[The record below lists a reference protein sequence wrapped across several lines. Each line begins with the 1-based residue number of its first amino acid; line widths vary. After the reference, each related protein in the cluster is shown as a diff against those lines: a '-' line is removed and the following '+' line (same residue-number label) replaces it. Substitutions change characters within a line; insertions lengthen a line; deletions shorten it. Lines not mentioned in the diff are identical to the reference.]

1 MFVSLS
7 QTRLVGARAK
17 VEISVKDIKVVRLE
31 TFPASIAYS
40 HVERSSRVNRSG
52 VTDVVVKLTADDGA
66 VGWGESCSGADTA
79 SIEVAVRSMAKFT
92 VGRSPWDTEA
102 IARDVFGAGLWDYR
116 AMTGNFAFA
125 GIDMA
130 LWDLC
135 GKAAGQPLY
144 RLFGGAQREVVDYF
158 YYLSQG
164 LPEELAAQC
173 RDGIARGYQCYY
185 LKVGVDAAAEEEMLE
200 AIRATIGPVARIR
213 IDANEAWSVPEA
225 VRLLTRW
232 HQRFDIDFAEAPVP
246 AIPHKLML
254 DLRLRV
260 PVALCANEGLGRQSD
275 AVAMIESH
283 AADVLCFSSYW
294 VGSLRRFHTLSN
306 LASLHGQRVVK
317 HTHGEFGIAAAAGQ
331 HMMLA
336 LPNVDVGVQQTAQM
350 MEDDVVVG
358 RLPIADGPRWGVID
372 RPGLG
377 VEVDEDKLQRYV
389 EAYRKH
395 GQFLPN

>member
-1 MFVSLS
+1 VAVSVGDMKIVSLE
-7 QTRLVGARAK
+7 V
-17 VEISVKDIKVVRLE
+17 
-31 TFPASIAYS
+31 FPASIAYS

-52 VTDVVVKLTADDGA
+52 VTDVVVRLTTDSGL

-79 SIEVAVRSMAKFT
+79 SIEAAVRSMAKFV
-92 VGRSPWDTEA
+92 VGRDPWDSEA
-102 IARDVFGAGLWDYR
+102 IARDVFGAGLWEYR
-116 AMTGNFAFA
+116 PMTGNFAFA

-144 RLFGGAQREVVDYF
+144 RLFGGAQRETVNYF
-158 YYLSQG
+158 CYLSQG
-164 LPEELAAQC
+164 RPDDLAAQC
-173 RDGIARGYQCYY
+173 RDAVKAGYTCFY

-200 AIRATIGPVARIR
+200 AIRATVGASAKIR

-232 HQRFDIDFAEAPVP
+232 HERFDIDFAEAPVR
-246 AIPHKLML
+246 ATPHALML
-254 DLRLRV
+254 DLRKRV
-260 PVALCANEGLGRQSD
+260 PVALCANEGLGRQADVVS
-275 AVAMIESH
+275 MIESH

-294 VGSLRRFHTLSN
+294 VGSLRRFHTLSH
-306 LASLHGQRVVK
+306 LAALHGQSVIK
-317 HTHGEFGIAAAAGQ
+317 HTHGEFGIAAAAGH

-336 LPNVDVGVQQTAQM
+336 LPNVDVGVQQTAAM
-350 MEDDVVVG
+350 MEDDILAD
-358 RLPIADGPRWGVID
+358 RLPIADGPDWGLVD

-377 VEVDEDKLQRYV
+377 VEIDEDRLARYV
-389 EAYRKH
+389 EAYRKD

>member
-1 MFVSLS
+1 VAVSVGDMRIVSLE
-7 QTRLVGARAK
+7 A
-17 VEISVKDIKVVRLE
+17 
-31 TFPASIAYS
+31 FPASIAYS

-52 VTDVVVKLTADDGA
+52 VTDVVVRLTTDSGL

-79 SIEVAVRSMAKFT
+79 SIEAAVRSMAKFV
-92 VGRSPWDTEA
+92 VGRDPWDSEA
-102 IARDVFGAGLWDYR
+102 IARDVFGAGLWEYR
-116 AMTGNFAFA
+116 PMTGNFAFA

-144 RLFGGAQREVVDYF
+144 RLFGGAQRETVNYF
-158 YYLSQG
+158 CYLSQG
-164 LPEELAAQC
+164 RPDDLAAQC
-173 RDGIARGYQCYY
+173 RDAVKAGYTCFY

-200 AIRATIGPVARIR
+200 AIRATIGPSAKIR

-232 HQRFDIDFAEAPVP
+232 HERFDIDFAEAPVR
-246 AIPHKLML
+246 ATPHALML
-254 DLRLRV
+254 DLRKRV
-260 PVALCANEGLGRQSD
+260 PVALCANEGLGRQADVVS
-275 AVAMIESH
+275 MIESH

-294 VGSLRRFHTLSN
+294 VGSLRRFHTLSH
-306 LASLHGQRVVK
+306 LAALHGQSVIK
-317 HTHGEFGIAAAAGQ
+317 HTHGEFGIAAAAGH

-336 LPNVDVGVQQTAQM
+336 LPNVDVGVQQTAAI
-350 MEDDVVVG
+350 MEDDILAD
-358 RLPIADGPRWGVID
+358 RLPIADGPDWGLID

-377 VEVDEDKLQRYV
+377 VEIDEDRLARYV
-389 EAYRKH
+389 EAYRKD

>member
-1 MFVSLS
+1 MKD
-7 QTRLVGARAK
+7 AK
-17 VEISVKDIKVVRLE
+17 IVRLD
-31 TFPASIAYS
+31 TFPASIAYN
-40 HVERSSRVNRSG
+40 HIERSSRVNRGG
-52 VTDVVVKLTADDGA
+52 VTDVVVKLTADDGS

-79 SIEVAVRSMAKFT
+79 SIEAAVRSMAKSV

-116 AMTGNFAFA
+116 PMTGNFAFA

-135 GKAAGQPLY
+135 GKAVGQPLY
-144 RLFGGAQREVVDYF
+144 RLFGGAQRETVDYF

-164 LPEELAAQC
+164 LPDDVAAQC
-173 RDGIARGYQCYY
+173 RDGVAKGYECYY
-185 LKVGVDAAAEEEMLE
+185 LKVGVNAAAEEEMLE
-200 AIRATIGPVARIR
+200 AVRATIGPSARIR

-232 HQRFDIDFAEAPVP
+232 NERLGIDFAEAPVP
-246 AIPHKLML
+246 AIPHRLML
-254 DLRLRV
+254 DLRQRV
-260 PVALCANEGLGRQSD
+260 PVALCANEGLGRQAD
-275 AVAMIESH
+275 VIAMIESH

-294 VGSLRRFHTLSN
+294 VGSLRRFHTLSH

-350 MEDDVVVG
+350 MEDDVLVG
-358 RLPIADGPRWGVID
+358 RLPIADGPRWGLID

-377 VEVDEDKLQRYV
+377 VEVDEDKLRRYV
-389 EAYRKH
+389 EAYRKD

>member
-7 QTRLVGARAK
+7 QKVQGGARPK
-17 VEISVKDIKVVRLE
+17 GGDSVKAIKVVRLE

-52 VTDVVVKLTADDGA
+52 VTDVIVKLTADDGS

-79 SIEVAVRSMAKFT
+79 SIEAAVNAMSKFV

-102 IARDVFGAGLWDYR
+102 IARDVFVAGLWDYR
-116 AMTGNFAFA
+116 PMTGNFAFA

-135 GKAAGQPLY
+135 GKLVGQPLY
-144 RLFGGAQREVVDYF
+144 RLFGGAQRESVDYF

-164 LPEELAAQC
+164 VPEDVAEQC
-173 RDGIARGYQCYY
+173 RDGVAKGYQCFY
-185 LKVGVDAAAEEEMLE
+185 LKVGVNAAAEEEMLE
-200 AIRATIGPVARIR
+200 AARATIGPSARIR

-225 VRLLTRW
+225 VHLLMRW
-232 HQRFDIDFAEAPVP
+232 KKRFDIEFAEAPVP
-246 AIPHKLML
+246 AVPHKLML
-254 DLRLRV
+254 DLRQRV
-260 PVALCANEGLGRQSD
+260 PVALCANEGLGSQAD
-275 AVAMIESH
+275 VVAMIESH
-283 AADVLCFSSYW
+283 AADLLCFSSYW
-294 VGSLRRFHTLSN
+294 VGSLRRFHTLSH

-336 LPNVDVGVQQTAQM
+336 LPNVEVGVQQTAQM
-350 MEDDVVVG
+350 MDDDILVG
-358 RLPIADGPRWGVID
+358 RLPIADGPAWGLID
-372 RPGLG
+372 GPGLG
-377 VEVDEDKLQRYV
+377 VEVDEDKIARYV
-389 EAYRKH
+389 EAYRKN